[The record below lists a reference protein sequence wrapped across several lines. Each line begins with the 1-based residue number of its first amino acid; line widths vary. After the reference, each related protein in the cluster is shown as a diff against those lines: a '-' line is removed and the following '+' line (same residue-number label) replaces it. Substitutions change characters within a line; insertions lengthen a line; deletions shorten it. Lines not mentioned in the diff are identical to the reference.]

1 MKKKKLLVV
10 CQHFWPEEFK
20 VNEIC
25 YEFVN
30 KGCDV
35 EVICGLPNYPFGRF
49 FPGYGYFGKRKETH
63 NGVKIRRCFEIRRGN
78 NSYFR
83 LFLNYL
89 SALFSSLLKLPYLLT
104 QKYDRVFIYQLTPI
118 TMALI
123 GILVSKIKHIPSVMY
138 VLDVWPENLFSV
150 INFKNKI
157 IRNFLMYMSCWYYK
171 KADKLISY
179 SNKART
185 LLKDRIGLSDEN
197 IICIPQSCE
206 KLHEQELK
214 DNLLIERF
222 SNRFNIVFTGN
233 INPAQSFET
242 IIGAAKHIYNDG
254 IFDIYWIIVGDGMSL
269 DWLKKEID
277 KEGLSAFFVFEGM
290 KPITQVPAYA
300 YIADCMIACLH
311 KVANYDF
318 AIPAKVMSYF
328 AAGRPMVLAIDGEIK
343 DIVNENHCGFACGA
357 EDVEGLYENVKKM
370 YFTSKD
376 ERIAMGNRAKE
387 YHLANFAWDKNFEK
401 LEKFIFDL

>member
-1 MKKKKLLVV
+1 MGKKKLLVV

-30 KGCDV
+30 KGYYV

-49 FPGYGYFGKRKETH
+49 FPGYGYFGRRKETH
-63 NGVKIRRCFEIRRGN
+63 NGVIIKRCFEIRRGN
-78 NSYFR
+78 NSFFR

-89 SALFSSLLKLPYLLT
+89 SALFSSLFKLPYLLT

-118 TMALI
+118 TMALV
-123 GILVSKIKHIPSVMY
+123 GILVSKIKRIPSVMY
-138 VLDVWPENLFSV
+138 ILDFWPENLFSV

-171 KADKLISY
+171 KVDKLITY
-179 SNKART
+179 SNKAKI
-185 LLKDRIGLSDEN
+185 LLKNRIGLSDEN

-206 KLHEQELK
+206 KFHEQEMR
-214 DNLLIERF
+214 DVSLIERF
-222 SNRFNIVFTGN
+222 SDSFNIVFTGN

-242 IIGAAKHIYNDG
+242 IIGAAKLIYTDD
-254 IFDIYWIIVGDGMSL
+254 IFNIRWIIVGDGMSL
-269 DWLKKEID
+269 DWLKKEVD

-290 KPITQVPAYA
+290 KPVTQVPAYA
-300 YIADCMIACLH
+300 FIADCMIACLN

-328 AAGRPMVLAIDGEIK
+328 ASGRPMVLAIDGEIK
-343 DIVNENHCGFACGA
+343 DIVNENSCGYACDA
-357 EDVEGLYENVKKM
+357 EDIEGLYKCVKKM
-370 YFTSKD
+370 YCTTKD
-376 ERIAMGNRAKE
+376 ERVVMGKNAKE
-387 YHLANFAWDKNFEK
+387 FHFANFAWDKNFEK
-401 LEKFIFDL
+401 LERFIFD